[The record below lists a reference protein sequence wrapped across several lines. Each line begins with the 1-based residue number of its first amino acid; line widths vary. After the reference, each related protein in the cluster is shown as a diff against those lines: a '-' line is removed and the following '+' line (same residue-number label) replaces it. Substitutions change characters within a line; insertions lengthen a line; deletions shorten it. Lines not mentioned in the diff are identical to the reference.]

1 MGGLVLRKSW
11 MFDLGAAVAELKNL
25 SHEHSIDGKLSEKI
39 DDVVERLLDEI
50 KTTRKEVIF
59 NWRIMQILMA
69 SALLVQFMI

>member
-1 MGGLVLRKSW
+1 MRKSW
-11 MFDLGAAVAELKNL
+11 MFDLGAAVAELKKL

-39 DDVVERLLDEI
+39 DDVVERLLAEI

-69 SALLVQFMI
+69 SALLVQFLI